1 MSATRSHPTTDPT
14 TTSTAT
20 TATATA
26 TAPSRGAAGP
36 RRLLQ
41 VDAALCAGLGLPLA
55 LAADPVADL
64 LGTTSATL
72 LRWVGV
78 ALVVYALDLL
88 LLARSRWARP
98 AVLAAGAGSVL
109 WELGSLVVAALADLS
124 TVGTVL
130 VVGQGLAVGTLGV
143 LQLRAGRR

>member
-1 MSATRSHPTTDPT
+1 MSTTRTHPTTTPT
-14 TTSTAT
+14 
-20 TATATA
+20 
-26 TAPSRGAAGP
+26 RDAAGP

-55 LAADPVADL
+55 LAAGPVADL
-64 LGTTSATL
+64 LGTTATTL
-72 LRWVGV
+72 LRWVGI

-109 WELGSLVVAALADLS
+109 WELGSLAVAALADLS

-130 VVGQGLAVGTLGV
+130 LVGQGLGVGTLGV

>member
-1 MSATRSHPTTDPT
+1 MSTTRTPTTP
-14 TTSTAT
+14 STAT
-20 TATATA
+20 PTPA
-26 TAPSRGAAGP
+26 GAGTGP
-36 RRLLQ
+36 RGLLQ
-41 VDAALCAGLGLPLA
+41 VDAVLCAGLGLPLA

-64 LGTTSATL
+64 LGTTSVTL

-109 WELGSLVVAALADLS
+109 WELGSLAVAALADLS
-124 TVGTVL
+124 SIGTVL

>member
-1 MSATRSHPTTDPT
+1 MGATRSHPTTDPT

-20 TATATA
+20 TATT
-26 TAPSRGAAGP
+26 TAPRRDAAGP

>member
-1 MSATRSHPTTDPT
+1 MGATRSHPTTDPT

-20 TATATA
+20 TATT
-26 TAPSRGAAGP
+26 TAPRRDAAGP

-41 VDAALCAGLGLPLA
+41 VDAALCAGLGLPFA

-88 LLARSRWARP
+88 LLARGRWARP
-98 AVLAAGAGSVL
+98 AVLAAGVGSVL